1 MLLAIT
7 LSCIDVFYG
16 MGFRADYTM
25 NFNSYR
31 HNILARVDCCVGVY
45 TWQVYFICFVIDL
58 IGATI
63 LLVGK
68 ENPVGY
74 AVAASFTVGLV
85 LKWYLASDQL
95 RTPAVEDD
103 IEMRTN
109 VVRQAGFVHPV

>member
-1 MLLAIT
+1 MIPGSCGEDGLAAIMLLAIT

-31 HNILARVDCCVGVY
+31 HNILACVDCCVGVY

-63 LLVGK
+63 LLV
-68 ENPVGY
+68 
-74 AVAASFTVGLV
+74 SISL
-85 LKWYLASDQL
+85 L
-95 RTPAVEDD
+95 RSL
-103 IEMRTN
+103 
-109 VVRQAGFVHPV
+109 